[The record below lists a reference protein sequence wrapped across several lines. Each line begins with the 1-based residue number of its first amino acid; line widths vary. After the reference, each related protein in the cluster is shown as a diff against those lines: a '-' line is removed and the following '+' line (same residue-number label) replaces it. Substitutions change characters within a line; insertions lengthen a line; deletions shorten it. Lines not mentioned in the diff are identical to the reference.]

1 MDRPWSCRIDGERIL
16 PIYGD
21 DGLSCRDAAA
31 HFDVSHSSAIR
42 WPRRTREVGSPAAS
56 PTGGKRPFSLETE
69 RDWVCARLAEQPDI
83 TLRVVLA
90 ELLDR
95 APTSVTS
102 PSGTSCIVRAQL

>member
-1 MDRPWSCRIDGERIL
+1 MPT
-16 PIYGD
+16 YGD
-21 DGLSCRDAAA
+21 DGMSCRDPAA
-31 HFDVSHSSAIR
+31 HFDVSRSSAIR

-69 RDWVCARLAEQPDI
+69 RDWVRARLTEQPGI
-83 TLRVVLA
+83 TLRVLLA

-95 APTSVTS
+95 ASTPVTS